1 MTILKRLLDAPDTVD
16 SKDVPAKAWLKEMTN
31 NKKDISKELVPHV
44 GSLSLTIRAQIANW
58 FEEKISKNKKVRH
71 KWLGLLPIAHA
82 HTVYIVSILKADPE
96 NKMSPDAELLQKA
109 WKVQFSSATSILT
122 DVDVDKD
129 CLALLEE
136 EMFERSARAGVAGH
150 CQWGLDIGDHDGWDP
165 YQGVPGYFSHGD
177 RAESESELQ
186 VSLCQLGI

>member
-1 MTILKRLLDAPDTVD
+1 MPSMAILKQLLDVPDTVD
-16 SKDVPAKAWLKEMTN
+16 SKDVPAKAWLEETT
-31 NKKDISKELVPHV
+31 KKDVRKGLVPHV
-44 GSLSLTIRAQIANW
+44 GCLSLTICAQIANW
-58 FEEKISKNKKVRH
+58 FEEKISKNKKIWYR
-71 KWLGLLPIAHA
+71 WLGLLPIAHA
-82 HTVYIVSILKADPE
+82 HTVYITTILKADPE
-96 NKMSPDAELLQKA
+96 NERLTDAELLQRA

-165 YQGVPGYFSHGD
+165 YRDVPGYFNHG
-177 RAESESELQ
+177 
-186 VSLCQLGI
+186 V